1 MISSARS
8 RTRGSLISALRAL
21 LIAIEWCGIIAFMKR
36 TSPTNVWL
44 LLIASS
50 ATPRIRAPART
61 ATLSAMPLYIDHM
74 KPSITIVI
82 TEPMMNAAIRRLRL
96 NIRCSDEYTN
106 WYIRQNMMKVETAI
120 IAENRHQD
128 RKSVVKGKRESVRV
142 NLGGRGHRKKKKK

>member
-1 MISSARS
+1 MCALVTGVQTCALPI
-8 RTRGSLISALRAL
+8 LSALRAL

-36 TSPTNVWL
+36 TSPTNVLL

-50 ATPRIRAPART
+50 ATPKIRAPART

-82 TEPMMNAAIRRLRL
+82 TEPMINAAIRRLRL

-106 WYIRQNMMKVETAI
+106 WYIRKNMMKVETAI
-120 IAENRHQD
+120 MRSEEHTSELQSLMRISYA
-128 RKSVVKGKRESVRV
+128 VFC
-142 NLGGRGHRKKKKK
+142 LKKEK